1 MGLSRRSD
9 DYWMV
14 KMMQKME
21 EIFFL
26 PCNHPDLELEGSDW
40 ISVKNL
46 FGSY

>member
-21 EIFFL
+21 ESHEKERNI
-26 PCNHPDLELEGSDW
+26 
-40 ISVKNL
+40 
-46 FGSY
+46 